1 MGRLGKA
8 AALAAGGALVGYGT
22 TRWLRAKRDGGEQGD
37 FFADAG
43 TRGTVDIGTTE
54 LELPILYHRT
64 DCSFGVFS
72 ADLEATREA
81 LPSDR
86 LYPVKVARGRA
97 AIAVVS
103 YNYIETGVG
112 PYGEI
117 GVAALCTLDRQA
129 PPVLPAMLEARYP
142 GFGAFVLH
150 LPVTTRIAREAGRAV
165 WGYPKF
171 VADMAFEF
179 RPETHR
185 VELREDGQ
193 DVLSLEVERRGRLVQ
208 DRKPLVTYSEHHGE
222 LIRTELPVRST
233 YHAGIGR
240 PYGHL
245 ELGDH
250 PIGKELRELDISS
263 ESIATKSYVDHAAIL
278 PAGQAVGDADRPYD
292 GFEGSAAETG
302 RHTVRFAGGPEQVVT
317 EPSAPKA
324 GSESH
329 HTE

>member
-1 MGRLGKA
+1 MGRLRRA
-8 AALAAGGALVGYGT
+8 AALVAGGALAGYGA
-22 TRWLRAKRDGGEQGD
+22 TRWLRAKRDGGEQGG
-37 FFADAG
+37 FFAGAG
-43 TRGTVDIGTTE
+43 APQTVDIRMTE
-54 LELPILYHRT
+54 IELPILYHRT

-72 ADLEATREA
+72 ADLDATRA
-81 LPSDR
+81 VLPSDR
-86 LYPVKVARGRA
+86 LHPVTVPGGRA

-150 LPVTTRIAREAGRAV
+150 LPVTTRIAREAGRVV

-171 VADMAFEF
+171 VADMAFDF
-179 RPETHR
+179 RPEVHR

-193 DVLSLEVERRGRLVQ
+193 DVLSLDVERRGRVVQ
-208 DRKPLVTYSEHHGE
+208 DRKPIVTYSENDGA

-240 PYGHL
+240 SYGRL

-250 PIGKELRELDISS
+250 PVAKELKDAGPLHRVDRDEELRRSRGDPPGG
-263 ESIATKSYVDHAAIL
+263 TDH
-278 PAGQAVGDADRPYD
+278 R
-292 GFEGSAAETG
+292 
-302 RHTVRFAGGPEQVVT
+302 
-317 EPSAPKA
+317 
-324 GSESH
+324 
-329 HTE
+329 